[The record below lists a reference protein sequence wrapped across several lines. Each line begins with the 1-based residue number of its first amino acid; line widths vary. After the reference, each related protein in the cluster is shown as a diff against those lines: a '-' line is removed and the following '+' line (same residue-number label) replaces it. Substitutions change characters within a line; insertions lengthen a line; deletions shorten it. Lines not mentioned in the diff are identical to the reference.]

1 MRHWKKTAIALL
13 AAALLVSAWTGC
25 ARREAAPTPAPGAK
39 GVRPLNTAAPAT
51 PVPGGTDGTGRLPI
65 RNPQAVARHLEM
77 LARGVRGVNDATCVV
92 FGNYAIVGIDV
103 DAKMDR
109 SRVGTTKYAVAEAL
123 RKDPYGVDALVT
135 ADMDLSQRLKEIRA
149 DVQRG
154 RPIAGFAEEL
164 GDIVGR
170 VMPQMPRS
178 IVPPASPDH
187 DGGQP
192 PAKAGSGSK

>member
-1 MRHWKKTAIALL
+1 
-13 AAALLVSAWTGC
+13 
-25 ARREAAPTPAPGAK
+25 
-39 GVRPLNTAAPAT
+39 
-51 PVPGGTDGTGRLPI
+51 LPI